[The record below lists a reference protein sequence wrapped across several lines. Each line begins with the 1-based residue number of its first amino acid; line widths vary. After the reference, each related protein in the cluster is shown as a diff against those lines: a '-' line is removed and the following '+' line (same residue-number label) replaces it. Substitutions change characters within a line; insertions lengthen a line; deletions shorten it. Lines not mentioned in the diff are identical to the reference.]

1 MRLILTTAVLLGM
14 ASAAHAGM
22 GVSFDW
28 GPTKKCFDPKS
39 PPMQLSGVP
48 EGTAKLDIRMVDRNA
63 INFSHGGGKITYTG
77 NNSLAY
83 GAFKY
88 KGPCPPTGS
97 HNYVFTVKALDAK
110 GKTIAT
116 AKASKKFP

>member
-1 MRLILTTAVLLGM
+1 MRLILTSVAVLLT
-14 ASAAHAGM
+14 ATAAQADM
-22 GVSFDW
+22 GVNFQW
-28 GPTKKCFDPKS
+28 GPTKKCFDAKS
-39 PPMQLSGVP
+39 PPMQLTGVP

-63 INFSHGGGKITYTG
+63 VGFNHGGGKIAYSG
-77 NNSLAY
+77 NSLPY

-88 KGPCPPTGS
+88 RGPCPPSGS
-97 HNYVFTVKALDAK
+97 HTYQFTVKALDGK